1 MSVKSFLQ
9 TFDRALG
16 SLVALIFGAVGA
28 GLLYVAWNLWDGVF
42 WMAVIGGVLVLIALA
57 MLYWRV
63 TFLRI
68 FEFFAYAN
76 PWS

>member
-1 MSVKSFLQ
+1 MTFRSFLQ
-9 TFDRALG
+9 TFNRALG
-16 SLVALIFGAVGA
+16 MLVALIFGAVGA
-28 GLLYVAWNLWDGVF
+28 FLLYASWNLWDGVF
-42 WMAVIGGVLVLIALA
+42 WMSILGLVLVLVAIA

-68 FEFFAYAN
+68 LEFFHYAN